1 MNLFLKIALVLTMIF
16 FLHVGDGYT
25 DTVLLRNGDTL
36 IGDIQNE
43 YFVVRGSYS
52 QIIIKKQFCK
62 NLIMDTDQVSTGAVK
77 TINNDRISGPIL
89 NGNIQIRL
97 SDDTRETTFDTKELK
112 SIFFEVT
119 GPSRQVSTTIF
130 TMRDGDRFSGT
141 LLNPLVKVQTEY
153 MTAAYP
159 GTELNRID
167 FASDAPDKVKLLL
180 INGDVIQ
187 GKLLSDAIRI
197 EPDSF
202 APLAADPSEF
212 SSIQFNARKML
223 LKEFS
228 GSSDPIKD
236 ADGDGVPDHADH
248 CSNTPWGEPVDA
260 AGCPA
265 GSETAQ
271 TGTGAISQGGQS
283 ADQDGDGVPDNSDK
297 CPRTPPSAKVNERG
311 CWPAQSILFD
321 FGSYQVNRLYYPVL
335 DNVFAVLK
343 TNPTLKIQVQ
353 GNTDNIGSETYNQT
367 LSENRARAIK
377 SYLVQKGIEP
387 ERISPVGYGSTRQA
401 ASNKTAAGRALNRRT
416 EFLVLE

>member
-62 NLIMDTDQVSTGAVK
+62 NLIMDTDQVSTGSVK

-112 SIFFEVT
+112 SIFFEVP

-187 GKLLSDAIRI
+187 GKLLIDAIRI
-197 EPDSF
+197 APDSF
-202 APLAADPSEF
+202 APLTADPSEF

-236 ADGDGVPDHADH
+236 ADRDGVPDHADH

-260 AGCPA
+260 ERQATGGAHRVDSKRVAPEPGLRDQLGCGGVHRTKRVPNEGRRQLFGPDFQQKLGGHGVPLLPDRIHRRNGKRA
-265 GSETAQ
+265 EHATAQ
-271 TGTGAISQGGQS
+271 PLPFGEVESRALLAG
-283 ADQDGDGVPDNSDK
+283 
-297 CPRTPPSAKVNERG
+297 RT
-311 CWPAQSILFD
+311 
-321 FGSYQVNRLYYPVL
+321 
-335 DNVFAVLK
+335 
-343 TNPTLKIQVQ
+343 KIQPPLGRLVA
-353 GNTDNIGSETYNQT
+353 
-367 LSENRARAIK
+367 RARCSVDAP
-377 SYLVQKGIEP
+377 S
-387 ERISPVGYGSTRQA
+387 R
-401 ASNKTAAGRALNRRT
+401 
-416 EFLVLE
+416 

>member
-236 ADGDGVPDHADH
+236 ADGDGVPDH
-248 CSNTPWGEPVDA
+248 
-260 AGCPA
+260 
-265 GSETAQ
+265 
-271 TGTGAISQGGQS
+271 
-283 ADQDGDGVPDNSDK
+283 SDK